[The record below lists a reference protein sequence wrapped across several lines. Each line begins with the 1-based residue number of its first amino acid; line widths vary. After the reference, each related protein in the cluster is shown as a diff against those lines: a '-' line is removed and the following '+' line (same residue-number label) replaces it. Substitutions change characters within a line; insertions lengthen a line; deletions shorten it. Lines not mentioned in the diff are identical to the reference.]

1 MKKVFIFFAV
11 FFSVSMIFAQQVVNL
26 GDYIK
31 PGMSDHTEAFKKAF
45 SVKGVKQVNI
55 PSGYYT
61 LSDTIEICGK
71 VVGSGEVKINMKN
84 PEKDIFHLFFP
95 SPLL

>member
-45 SVKGVKQVNI
+45 SVKGVKQVRR
-55 PSGYYT
+55 G
-61 LSDTIEICGK
+61 
-71 VVGSGEVKINMKN
+71 
-84 PEKDIFHLFFP
+84 
-95 SPLL
+95 